1 MLVDIVGDD
10 SLPRNTLTVPP
21 KARPGRPKTKVLT
34 QASSSTSASGSRT
47 PVGED
52 WVLDCDICHRTGVNK
67 VSDFLRS
74 HWGTECLLSLKLPQD
89 DGSPLLCCGK
99 CSKWQHIACH
109 DLADRQAGRPKRDW
123 DREEFVCRACQ
134 DRSVVNGRQGL
145 NGSGSY
151 DASRTPNP
159 YPHSAYTSP
168 VPYSSAYPPHTPR
181 SPYQR
186 HTAFTFTHYQ
196 PQQHGFS
203 SAHALHA
210 QSTIPAAAATSSTY
224 NQPHYSPSKSAQYAA
239 ALQASAVVWMSG
251 YDLTLTDLSSSSTLL
266 TRIPMAPTGPRQ
278 HLPHRRA
285 RAAPHICR
293 PATRRHLI
301 VRARSALR
309 CRVRIHQ
316 RYRTGTRPCSRSRGG
331 EVPTWLPSVAF
342 LHIILR
348 ARSPNH
354 INIEHLDTFT
364 TDDSV

>member
-1 MLVDIVGDD
+1 MGNFLWLNFAKSLNFCRSNPGLLVDIVGDD

-52 WVLDCDICHRTGVNK
+52 WVLDCDICHRTEVNK
-67 VSDFLRS
+67 VSDFLQS
-74 HWGTECLLSLKLPQD
+74 HWGTECLLSLKLLQD

-151 DASRTPNP
+151 DASRIPNS

-186 HTAFTFTHYQ
+186 HTAITFTHYQ

-210 QSTIPAAAATSSTY
+210 QSMIPATTPTASTY
-224 NQPHYSPSKSAQYAA
+224 SQPHYSPSKSAQYAA
-239 ALQASAVVWMSG
+239 ALQVSAVVRMS
-251 YDLTLTDLSSSSTLL
+251 S
-266 TRIPMAPTGPRQ
+266 
-278 HLPHRRA
+278 RA
-285 RAAPHICR
+285 
-293 PATRRHLI
+293 
-301 VRARSALR
+301 
-309 CRVRIHQ
+309 
-316 RYRTGTRPCSRSRGG
+316 
-331 EVPTWLPSVAF
+331 
-342 LHIILR
+342 
-348 ARSPNH
+348 
-354 INIEHLDTFT
+354 
-364 TDDSV
+364 